1 MNDPGQGRYTGQAPP
16 RSALARPS
24 GSRLS
29 RRTFIGRL
37 GLAASI
43 GLTGLAAACG
53 GAVGTRQDDGGREE
67 QAAETD
73 TPEANGDTAARPGGG
88 QEDGG
93 GGEQEAVGADA
104 TGAEGGTVGVGCIG
118 VFVRDLP
125 ASLDFYRSLGL
136 AIPEDA
142 GGGYDYR
149 LRLPTGQV
157 FFWETYEAVR
167 AFDPSWQPSSGSRR
181 MVLEFGFATPEALN
195 DKYAELTS
203 QGYEGYLDPFTFA
216 GSTVRIALIKDPDGN
231 EVGMRYP
238 EC

>member
-1 MNDPGQGRYTGQAPP
+1 MDDPGQGRYTGQAPL
-16 RSALARPS
+16 RSALARPAES
-24 GSRLS
+24 QLS

-37 GLAASI
+37 GLAASV

-53 GAVGTRQDDGGREE
+53 GAAGTRQDGGREGR
-67 QAAETD
+67 AAGTD
-73 TPEANGDTAARPGGG
+73 TPEANGDTAARRGDG

-93 GGEQEAVGADA
+93 REEQAVGADA

-118 VFVRDLP
+118 VFVRDLR
-125 ASLDFYRSLGL
+125 ASLGFYRRLGL
-136 AIPEDA
+136 DIPEDA
-142 GGGYDYR
+142 GGGGYAYR

-157 FFWETYEAVR
+157 FFWESYRAVR
-167 AFDPSWQPSSGSRR
+167 DFDPGWQPSSGNRR

-203 QGYEGYLDPFTFA
+203 RGYEGHLDPFTFA
-216 GSTVRIALIKDPDGN
+216 GSTVRYALIRDPDGN

>member
-1 MNDPGQGRYTGQAPP
+1 MNDPGQGRYTGQAPL
-16 RSALARPS
+16 RSALARPA
-24 GSRLS
+24 GSQLS

-37 GLAASI
+37 GLAA
-43 GLTGLAAACG
+43 ACG
-53 GAVGTRQDDGGREE
+53 GAAGTRQDGGGRAAGTDTPEANDDTAARQGDGQEDGGREE
-67 QAAETD
+67 Q
-73 TPEANGDTAARPGGG
+73 
-88 QEDGG
+88 
-93 GGEQEAVGADA
+93 AVGADA

-118 VFVRDLP
+118 VFVRDLR
-125 ASLDFYRSLGL
+125 ASLGFYRRLGL
-136 AIPEDA
+136 DIPEDA
-142 GGGYDYR
+142 GGGFDYR

-167 AFDPSWQPSSGSRR
+167 AFDPGWQPSSGNRR

-203 QGYEGYLDPFTFA
+203 RGYEGYLDPFTFA

-238 EC
+238 KC

>member
-1 MNDPGQGRYTGQAPP
+1 MKDPGQGRYTGQAPL
-16 RSALARPS
+16 RSALARPAES
-24 GSRLS
+24 QPS

-37 GLAASI
+37 GLAASV

-53 GAVGTRQDDGGREE
+53 GAAGIRQDDGR
-67 QAAETD
+67 AAGTD
-73 TPEANGDTAARPGGG
+73 TPKANGDTAARRGDG

-93 GGEQEAVGADA
+93 REEQAVGADA
-104 TGAEGGTVGVGCIG
+104 TGADGGTVGVGCIG
-118 VFVRDLP
+118 VFVRDLR
-125 ASLDFYRSLGL
+125 ASLGFYRMLGL
-136 AIPEDA
+136 DIPEEA
-142 GGGYDYR
+142 GDGGYAYR

-157 FFWETYEAVR
+157 FFWESYRAVR
-167 AFDPSWQPSSGSRR
+167 DFDPGWQPSSGNRR

-203 QGYEGYLDPFTFA
+203 RGYEGYLDPLTFA

-238 EC
+238 PC